1 MPCVNCTED
10 GGPLKTAAVPV
21 PTLPMPDQEE
31 LDSKFSELVVSP
43 KRNVKENWIS
53 MYYYVFQF
61 HIIGLIYRKKAD
73 NKVNTQVVA
82 RRLL

>member
-43 KRNVKENWIS
+43 LSTECLIKLFQYVVGISIPYRIDSSKE
-53 MYYYVFQF
+53 
-61 HIIGLIYRKKAD
+61 G
-73 NKVNTQVVA
+73 
-82 RRLL
+82 

>member
-1 MPCVNCTED
+1 MPCMNCTED

-43 KRNVKENWIS
+43 LSTECLRKLYQYVDISIPYRIDLSKE
-53 MYYYVFQF
+53 
-61 HIIGLIYRKKAD
+61 G
-73 NKVNTQVVA
+73 
-82 RRLL
+82 

>member
-10 GGPLKTAAVPV
+10 GGPLKAAAVPV

-43 KRNVKENWIS
+43 LSTECLRKLYLYVVGISIPYRIDLSKE
-53 MYYYVFQF
+53 
-61 HIIGLIYRKKAD
+61 G
-73 NKVNTQVVA
+73 
-82 RRLL
+82 

>member
-1 MPCVNCTED
+1 MSIEEKKLRVSDLTMPCVNCTED

-43 KRNVKENWIS
+43 LSTECLKNL
-53 MYYYVFQF
+53 Y
-61 HIIGLIYRKKAD
+61 L
-73 NKVNTQVVA
+73 
-82 RRLL
+82 